1 MTGPFHW
8 LALGMLGISLAA
20 RAGEAPVSDVLLRP
34 ALSVSAPTRAVLIDI
49 ARAGQRLVAV
59 GEHGLILLSDDS
71 GQHWRQA
78 AVPTSVSLTAVS
90 FPTAEQ
96 GWAVGHAGMVLHSA
110 DGGENWSVQLDGN
123 AAAQRVLD
131 AVADPSGDTPQYQR
145 QLKVA
150 RGLVAEGADKPL
162 LAVHFS
168 DERQGTVVGA
178 FGLILH
184 TVDGGVT
191 WQSWVDRLDNPAGNH
206 LYAIAGQ
213 GRRIY
218 LAGEQ
223 GLVLMSEDAG
233 AHFVRLPSPYEGS
246 FFTLNLAADGDVLVA
261 GLRGNAWRSSDQ
273 GQHWTPLDNPFGSSL
288 VAARSLESGGVVL
301 ADQSGRLLSATE
313 GGPLH
318 EQSPSAGMAVASLT
332 RAPDG
337 RWVVVGARGIKRLEQ
352 VKLQ

>member
-8 LALGMLGISLAA
+8 LALGVLGISLAA
-20 RAGEAPVSDVLLRP
+20 QAGEAAVSDVLLRP
-34 ALSVSAPTRAVLIDI
+34 ARQASAPTRAVLIDI

-78 AVPTSVSLTAVS
+78 VVPTSVSLTAVS

-110 DGGENWSVQLDGN
+110 DGGESWSVQLDGN

-131 AVADPSGDTPQYQR
+131 ALADKSNDTPQYQR
-145 QLKVA
+145 QLKAA
-150 RGLVAEGADKPL
+150 RVFVAEGADKPL
-162 LAVHFS
+162 LAVHFT
-168 DERQGTVVGA
+168 DERVGTVVGA

-184 TVDGGVT
+184 TTDGGVT

-206 LYAIAGQ
+206 LYAIASQ
-213 GRRIY
+213 GARIY
-218 LAGEQ
+218 VAGEQ

-246 FFTLNLAADGDVLVA
+246 FFTLNLSSDGDVLVA
-261 GLRGNAWRSSDQ
+261 GLRGNAWHSRDQ
-273 GQHWTPLDNPFGSSL
+273 GQHWAQLDNPFGSSL
-288 VAARSLESGGVVL
+288 MAARSLENGGVVL
-301 ADQSGRLLSATE
+301 ADQSGRLLSGSE
-313 GGPLH
+313 DGPLR
-318 EQSPSAGMAVASLT
+318 EQSPPAGMAVASLI

-337 RWVVVGARGIKRLEQ
+337 RWVVV
-352 VKLQ
+352 